1 MSTLLQ
7 DLRYGLRMLSKNPG
21 FTAVAVLTLALGIG
35 ANTAIFSLLNAVMLR
50 FLPVEKPEELV
61 QVQMRTPRG
70 GSTPRSTFT
79 NTLWEQSR
87 AQQNVFSAAFAWGY
101 ARFDLAQGGTVQ
113 NADGLWVSGDFFK
126 TLGVRP
132 AAGRLFTVADDQ
144 RGCPGVAVLSYSF
157 WQEHFGGAASAVG
170 SAILIDNYSFPIA
183 GVTAP
188 GFYGVDVG
196 GKFDIALP
204 ICATALYDTKQE
216 RRWRNQV

>member
-1 MSTLLQ
+1 MSNLLQ
-7 DLRYGLRMLSKNPG
+7 DLRYGLRMLGKSPG

-35 ANTAIFSLLNAVMLR
+35 ANTAIFSMLNAVMLR

-70 GSTPRSTFT
+70 GSNPRSTFT
-79 NTLWEQSR
+79 NTLWEQLR
-87 AQQNVFSAAFAWGY
+87 AQQNVFSGAFAWSTT
-101 ARFDLAQGGTVQ
+101 RFDLAQGGAVQ

-144 RGCPGVAVLSYSF
+144 RGCPGVAVLSYNF

-170 SAILIDNYSFPIA
+170 SSILLDNRSFPIA
-183 GVTAP
+183 GVSRARLLWC
-188 GFYGVDVG
+188 G
-196 GKFDIALP
+196 
-204 ICATALYDTKQE
+204 C
-216 RRWRNQV
+216 RREV